1 MILISAAAMVGC
13 AGGSVKRESVPAI
26 DTTNFDKAIALNEDF
41 YEHATRGWQQKH
53 PLKPEFSRY
62 GSFDMLRE
70 TNEKQINEL
79 FKSMTSM

>member
-1 MILISAAAMVGC
+1 MIGC
-13 AGGSVKRESVPAI
+13 AEGGVKRESVPAI
-26 DTTNFDKAIALNEDF
+26 DTTNFDKSIALNEDF

-79 FKSMTSM
+79 FQSMSLMKAEAGSV